1 LHRLISP
8 SLAELPE
15 LRQPLTAGESMVLQ
29 MFCRTLDPEWEIYIQ
44 PHLNGL
50 RPDFVLLHPR
60 VGIAVFEVKD
70 WNLDALDYFV
80 RNGVKRPELWA
91 RKEGKEF
98 SRQSDNPFPKIEY
111 YREAIYSLYCPRLV
125 KDKGFG
131 AITAGV
137 IFPFA
142 NTNRLRSLFSPFLKY
157 GEQEA
162 AAKYTPLSGAEEI
175 ADGMIAQVFPESTR
189 KSSMLMRP
197 ELADDLRGWLM
208 EPDFSATQRRPLE
221 MNANQQ
227 QLASSKTDSGFRRIK
242 GPAGSGKSLVLA
254 ARAAR
259 LADEGKTVLVAT
271 FNITLWHY
279 LRDLVVRDLK
289 SSSSYRNIVFVNF
302 HSWCRDI
309 CEKVGWSEPYDKL
322 WKSGDPVSVM
332 ETALPELVGK
342 AAGEPSAPSY
352 DAILVDEGQDYRP
365 LWWSTLRTFLKPG
378 GEMLMAADATQDI
391 YETAGAWTDDVM
403 TGAGFRGAWA
413 KLDVSYRLPPSAVPM
428 IRNFAG
434 RFLPETK
441 IDLPLPQQA
450 SLDLVPCRLRWVQCA
465 AEQSVAACVDEL
477 LRMMHFTG
485 DGSFANADITFLAS
499 DTVSGSEVVNR
510 LEARG
515 IKSVSTFSQDTQE
528 RRRQK
533 VSFYMGDARIKA
545 TTLHSFKGWESPLLV
560 IQAGASTD
568 AGSRSLIYTGLTRL
582 KNTTAGSRLTIVSSS
597 PDFLEFGMTW
607 PNFHDVSAESIL
619 VTKGS

>member
-1 LHRLISP
+1 LERLISP
-8 SLAELPE
+8 ALAELPA
-15 LRQPLTAGESMVLQ
+15 LRQPLTAGETMVLD

-80 RNGVKRPELWA
+80 RKGTKRPELWA
-91 RKEGKEF
+91 RRDGKEF
-98 SRQSDNPFPKIEY
+98 SRQSDNPFPKVEY
-111 YREAIYSLYCPRLV
+111 YREAIYNLYCPRLV

-142 NTNRLRSLFSPFLKY
+142 NTDRLHSLFAPFLKH

-162 AAKYTPLSGAEEI
+162 VAKYTPLSGADEI
-175 ADGMIAQVFPESTR
+175 ANGTIAQVFPESVR

-221 MNANQQ
+221 MNAAQQ
-227 QLASSKTDSGFRRIK
+227 QFAGSRTESGFRRIK

-259 LADEGKTVLVAT
+259 LADEGKSVLVAT

-279 LRDLVVRDLK
+279 LRDLVVRDLR
-289 SSSSYRNIVFVNF
+289 SASSYRNVVFVNF

-309 CEKVGWSEPYDKL
+309 CETVGWSEAYDEL
-322 WKSGDPVSVM
+322 WKSGDPGSVM
-332 ETALPELVGK
+332 ETSLPELVGK
-342 AAGEPSAPSY
+342 AAADPAAPSY

-365 LWWSTLRTFLKPG
+365 LWWATLRTFLKSG

-391 YETAGAWTDDVM
+391 YGTAGAWTDDVM

-413 KLDVSYRLPPSAVPM
+413 KLDVSYRLPPSAVPI
-428 IRNFAG
+428 IRSFAE
-434 RFLPETK
+434 RFLPDTE

-450 SLDLVPCRLRWVQCA
+450 ALDLVPCRLRWVQCA
-465 AEQSVAACVDEL
+465 AEQAVAACVDEL

-485 DGSFANADITFLAS
+485 EGSFANADITFLAA
-499 DTVSGSEVVNR
+499 DTASGSEVVDR

-515 IKSVSTFSQDTQE
+515 IRSVSTFARDTQE

-533 VSFYMGDARIKA
+533 VGFYMGDARIKA

-568 AGSRSLIYTGLTRL
+568 AGGRSLIYTGLTRL
-582 KNTTAGSRLTIVSSS
+582 KHTNAGSRLTIVNSS
-597 PDFLEFGMTW
+597 PDFLDFGRTW
-607 PNFHDVSAESIL
+607 PNFHDVSGESIL
-619 VTKGS
+619 LDSGC

>member
-1 LHRLISP
+1 
-8 SLAELPE
+8 
-15 LRQPLTAGESMVLQ
+15 MVLE
-29 MFCRTLDPEWEIYIQ
+29 MFDQTLDPEWEIYVQ

-60 VGIAVFEVKD
+60 IGIAVFEVKD
-70 WNLDALDYFV
+70 WNLDAMDYFV
-80 RNGVKRPELWA
+80 RKGTKRPELWA
-91 RKEGKEF
+91 RRDGKEF
-98 SRQSDNPFPKIEY
+98 SRQSENPFPKVNY
-111 YREAIYSLYCPRLV
+111 YREAIYNLYCPRLA
-125 KDKGFG
+125 KHKGFG

-142 NTNRLRSLFSPFLKY
+142 SISRLRSLFSPFLQH

-162 AAKYTPLSGAEEI
+162 VAKYTPLSGVEEVSN
-175 ADGMIAQVFPESTR
+175 GMISQVFPESAR

-221 MNANQQ
+221 LNASQQ
-227 QLASSKTDSGFRRIK
+227 QFAGSRTESGFRRIK

-271 FNITLWHY
+271 YNITLWHY
-279 LRDLVVRDLK
+279 LRDLVVRELK
-289 SSSSYRNIVFVNF
+289 SGSSYRNIVFVNF
-302 HSWCRDI
+302 HSWCRDV
-309 CEKVGWSEPYDKL
+309 CETVGWSERYDEL
-322 WKSGDPVSVM
+322 WKSGAPVSVM
-332 ETALPELVGK
+332 EEALPELVGLS
-342 AAGEPSAPSY
+342 AAESAAPSY

-391 YETAGAWTDDVM
+391 YGTAGAWTDDAM

-413 KLDVSYRLPPSAVPM
+413 KLDVSYRLPPSAVPL
-428 IRNFAG
+428 IRDFAE
-434 RFLPETK
+434 RFLPGAD

-450 SLDLVPCRLRWVQCA
+450 SLELAPCRLRRVQCGT
-465 AEQSVAACVDEL
+465 ENSITTCVEEL

-485 DGSFANADITFLAS
+485 EGSFANADITFLAS
-499 DTVSGSEVVNR
+499 NTASGSEVVDL

-515 IKSVSTFSQDTQE
+515 IRTVSTFAQDTQE

-533 VSFYMGDARIKA
+533 VGFYMGDARIKA

-560 IQAGASTD
+560 IQAGTSAD
-568 AGSRSLIYTGLTRL
+568 AGSRALIYTGLTRL
-582 KNTTAGSRLTIVSSS
+582 KNSTTGSRLTIVSSS
-597 PDFLEFGMTW
+597 PDFLDFGRTW
-607 PNFHDVSAESIL
+607 PNFHDASDEGEDRLGVSGHLCEGRTMA
-619 VTKGS
+619 

>member
-1 LHRLISP
+1 
-8 SLAELPE
+8 
-15 LRQPLTAGESMVLQ
+15 MVLE
-29 MFCRTLDPEWEIYIQ
+29 MFDQTLDPEWEIYVQ

-70 WNLDALDYFV
+70 WNLDAMDYFV
-80 RNGVKRPELWA
+80 RKGTKRPELWA
-91 RKEGKEF
+91 RRDGKEF
-98 SRQSDNPFPKIEY
+98 SRQSENPFPKVEY
-111 YREAIYSLYCPRLV
+111 YREAIYNLYCPRLP

-142 NTNRLRSLFSPFLKY
+142 SINRLRSLFSPFLQH
-157 GEQEA
+157 GELEA
-162 AAKYTPLSGAEEI
+162 AAKYTPLSGVEEVANGLI
-175 ADGMIAQVFPESTR
+175 SQVFPESAR

-221 MNANQQ
+221 MNASQQ
-227 QLASSKTDSGFRRIK
+227 QFAGSRTESGFRRIK

-279 LRDLVVRDLK
+279 LRDLVVRELK
-289 SSSSYRNIVFVNF
+289 SGSSYRNIVFVNF
-302 HSWCRDI
+302 HSWCRDV
-309 CEKVGWSEPYDKL
+309 CETVGWSEPYDEL

-332 ETALPELVGK
+332 ETALPELVGQS
-342 AAGEPSAPSY
+342 AAESAAPSY

-391 YETAGAWTDDVM
+391 YGTAGAWTDDVM
-403 TGAGFRGAWA
+403 AGAGFRGAWA
-413 KLDVSYRLPPSAVPM
+413 NLDVSYRLPVSAVPL
-428 IRNFAG
+428 IRDFAE
-434 RFLPETK
+434 RFLPDTE
-441 IDLPLPQQA
+441 INLPLPQQA
-450 SLDLVPCRLRWVQCA
+450 SFELAPCRLRWVQCA
-465 AEQSVAACVDEL
+465 TENSVTACVEEL

-485 DGSFANADITFLAS
+485 EGSFANADITFLAS
-499 DTVSGSEVVNR
+499 DTASGSEVVDE
-510 LEARG
+510 LESHG
-515 IKSVSTFSQDTQE
+515 IRSVSTFAQDTQE

-533 VSFYMGDARIKA
+533 VGFYMGDARIKA

-560 IQAGASTD
+560 IQAGASID
-568 AGSRSLIYTGLTRL
+568 AGSRALIYTGLTRL
-582 KNTTAGSRLTIVSSS
+582 KNTIAGSRLTIVSSS
-597 PDFLEFGMTW
+597 PDFLDFGRTW
-607 PNFHDVSAESIL
+607 PNFHDVSAEGKTGFGVS
-619 VTKGS
+619 GR